1 MTLISICITLI
12 YLILIGSLIYGF
24 DKVEAFTLKDL
35 KPKTKFSVIV
45 PFRNEEKNLPALLES
60 ISKLNYPTRLF
71 EIIFVDDDSDDA
83 SVKVLDTIPIKI
95 GITRTD
101 ISIIKT
107 QRITNSPK
115 KDAITLG
122 ISQAKYDWIV
132 TTDADCDLPRF
143 WLDSFDE
150 YIQSHQPEFI
160 VAPVIYSNETT
171 FLNRFQL
178 LDVLSLQGATI
189 GGFGIGQPFL
199 CNGANLAYKKELF
212 ETVKGFQGN
221 DTIGSGDDIFMLEK
235 AVKHCIQKVKYLK
248 CEQAIVSTLS
258 QPNFD
263 ALVSQRVRWAAKSA
277 AYSNWYGKL
286 ISIIVFLMNG
296 GLLIFGLL
304 SISGIIN
311 LKILLYLVVIKFGID
326 FLLIYK
332 AAVFTHQKDILRTYF
347 FAFLLYPFFSTYVAF
362 LSLFKG
368 YQWKGRK
375 YSK

>member
-71 EIIFVDDDSDDA
+71 EIIFVDDDSDDD
-83 SVKVLDTIPIKI
+83 SVNILNIMKSNSSDYQSDIQI
-95 GITRTD
+95 
-101 ISIIKT
+101 ISIN
-107 QRITNSPK
+107 RITKSPK
-115 KDAITLG
+115 KDAITTAILK
-122 ISQAKYDWIV
+122 AKFNWIV
-132 TTDADCDLPRF
+132 TTDADCEVPRF

-150 YIQSHQPEFI
+150 YIQAHQPEFI
-160 VAPVIYSNETT
+160 VGPVIYSSETT

-221 DTIGSGDDIFMLEK
+221 DTMGSGDDIFMLEK
-235 AVKHCIQKVKYLK
+235 VMKHFPNKAKYLR
-248 CEQAIVSTLS
+248 CEQAIVSTLP

-263 ALVSQRVRWAAKSA
+263 ALVSQRVRWAAKSG
-277 AYSNWYGKL
+277 AYSIWYGKL
-286 ISIIVFLMNG
+286 TSIIVFLMNG

-304 SISGIIN
+304 SMVGIIN

-326 FLLIYK
+326 FLLIYR

>member
-1 MTLISICITLI
+1 MTLIAICITLI
-12 YLILIGSLIYGF
+12 YLILIGSLVYGF
-24 DKVEAFTLKDL
+24 DKVPDFTLKDL
-35 KPKTKFSVIV
+35 APKTKFSIIV

-60 ISKLNYPTRLF
+60 ISKLNYPKELF
-71 EIIFVDDDSDDA
+71 EIIFVDDDSDDD
-83 SVKVLDTIPIKI
+83 SLKVLNTMKVKSSTNRFDIHII
-95 GITRTD
+95 SNIRT
-101 ISIIKT
+101 S
-107 QRITNSPK
+107 NSPK
-115 KDAITLG
+115 KDAITTAILK
-122 ISQAKYDWIV
+122 AKFNWIV
-132 TTDADCDLPRF
+132 TTDADCEVPRF

-150 YIQSHQPEFI
+150 YIQRHQPEFI
-160 VAPVIYSNETT
+160 VAPVTYSKYNT
-171 FLNRFQL
+171 FLYRFQL
-178 LDVLSLQGATI
+178 LDVSSLQGATI

-212 ETVKGFQGN
+212 GNVKGFHGN

-235 AVKHCIQKVKYLK
+235 VVKQYPNKAKYLK
-248 CEQAIVSTLS
+248 CEQAIVSTLP

-263 ALVSQRVRWAAKSA
+263 SLISQRVRWAAKTSS
-277 AYSNWYGKL
+277 YHNWFGKL
-286 ISIIVFLMNG
+286 TGIMVFLMNG

-304 SISGIIN
+304 TLAGIIN
-311 LKILLYLVVIKFGID
+311 LKILLYLLVIKFGID

-332 AAVFTHQKDILRTYF
+332 AAVFTSQKDVLKSYF